1 MLADGIEFKKQ
12 DVYEKLIV
20 QGRTMGFE
28 EVAWLLGWIDEQ
40 PKWSRQRIVKELC
53 QNWGWMVAQGRLK
66 DFSARSLRLKLEG
79 LGRDVGYL
87 LFGAA
92 RDQRLGWSLDQRS
105 SQLGRIT
112 NPIRFLILPWVRV
125 PHLASPL
132 LGAVARWLGRDW
144 PARSGHGLNWLESF
158 MDRERFR
165 GSCYRATNGQ
175 CVGQTRG
182 RNWLDRDGEL
192 QVPVKAV
199 NLYELRRRVRP

>member
-1 MLADGIEFKKQ
+1 MAFG
-12 DVYEKLIV
+12 
-20 QGRTMGFE
+20 

-40 PKWSRQRIVKELC
+40 PKWSPQRIVKELC
-53 QNWGWMVAQGRLK
+53 QNWGWVDAQGRLK

-79 LGRDVGYL
+79 LGRDVGCL

-105 SQLGRIT
+105 SQLGRMT
-112 NPIRFLILPWVRV
+112 NPTRFLILPWMRG
-125 PHLASPL
+125 PHL
-132 LGAVARWLGRDW
+132 
-144 PARSGHGLNWLESF
+144 
-158 MDRERFR
+158 
-165 GSCYRATNGQ
+165 GSCYRAANGQ